1 MPLFA
6 CRWQVWHVIPRP
18 ALWARISTKADL
30 KQRFYMSYPETR
42 NPPDRGVSGQHVGA
56 VT

>member
-30 KQRFYMSYPETR
+30 KHGFYMSYPETR
-42 NPPDRGVSGQHVGA
+42 KPPR
-56 VT
+56 